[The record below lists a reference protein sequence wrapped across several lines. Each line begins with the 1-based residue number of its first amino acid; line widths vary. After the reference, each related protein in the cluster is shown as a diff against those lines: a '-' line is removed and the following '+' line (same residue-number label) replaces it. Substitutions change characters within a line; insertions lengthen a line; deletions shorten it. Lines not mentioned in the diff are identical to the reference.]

1 MCDSPLKIA
10 KFKYNWGRIELTD
23 THSTTHI
30 TQATGKPHHSAFLL
44 LYQTQ
49 STLYNLPQSHEHFF
63 FYIYATISISNFNME
78 KLEQPET
85 ESPSSWATAT
95 RDGGEWSEGSLMWTD
110 RRWAVS
116 DEGGEC
122 ANNMRCLWSMWGQPR
137 CEQQG
142 IVKVSTTAECLVCIH
157 FLKSIFFVKKQRT
170 LFESDYDIETEIH
183 SGC

>member
-1 MCDSPLKIA
+1 MCDFPLKIA

-63 FYIYATISISNFNME
+63 SISMQQSVYQILTWKNWSSQRLNHQAPE
-78 KLEQPET
+78 LQP
-85 ESPSSWATAT
+85 P
-95 RDGGEWSEGSLMWTD
+95 GEWSEGSLMWTD

-170 LFESDYDIETEIH
+170 LFESDYNI
-183 SGC
+183 